1 MGVVGVGFDFARV
14 GCSVASRTIVRLT
27 NYCAIKSVGWPFL
40 VVKRRRFPLLP
51 PAVLVNDTGVR
62 VPNALGGRS

>member
-1 MGVVGVGFDFARV
+1 VGVGSTFRV
-14 GCSVASRTIVRLT
+14 WVAWVASRTVVRLT
-27 NYCAIKSVGWPFL
+27 NYCAVKSVGWQLRL
-40 VVKRRRFPLLP
+40 VKPRRFPLPL

>member
-1 MGVVGVGFDFARV
+1 MGVVGVGFEFARV

-27 NYCAIKSVGWPFL
+27 NYCTVKSVGWQLPL
-40 VVKRRRFPLLP
+40 VKPRRFSLPL

-62 VPNALGGRS
+62 VPNALGDRS